1 MPKLHKFYELV
12 SRTAHVALTEKETGA
27 ALFVGYLKNIPDC
40 YDGWGVADFSISNDG
55 KFVFQ
60 ISK

>member
-27 ALFVGYLKNIPDC
+27 ACFVGYLKDIPDC